1 MRFDIVN
8 AVLTAGT
15 DDVIDATVIGG
26 NDCAADRCIAMYA
39 GVNGGTIC
47 KPLGS
52 TAFTGG
58 ANVPTTGAISGRK
71 VDEFGGSIRN
81 IGGGAMLDEARVK
94 L

>member
-1 MRFDIVN
+1 
-8 AVLTAGT
+8 
-15 DDVIDATVIGG
+15 
-26 NDCAADRCIAMYA
+26 MYA

-47 KPLGS
+47 KPSGS

-81 IGGGAMLDEARVK
+81 MGGGAMLGDARVK